1 MKKIIFPFFIALIIS
16 SCSERYYK
24 SGVKNYNKFAYS
36 KAIPDFEKYLMKHDK
51 ADAEIKLANS
61 YRMANDI
68 PNAEKWFSRVVLL
81 PESEP
86 INMFYYAKLLMILE
100 KYDEAKIWF
109 TNYLKKVPDD
119 FVAEMLLVSCK
130 TVNTFKK
137 DTSLF
142 TVKEAEIPEVA
153 TAFGETPYNDG
164 IIFTADKV
172 VFKNSDKYDWTGRS
186 YLGIYYSAKDHSG
199 KWMSPMMLKGNI
211 NGEYHEGPACF
222 NKDGNVVYFT
232 RSNYAKKHKLAKSS
246 KSENNLKIYRAELVG
261 EKWTNIT
268 ELPFNNDEY
277 SCGHPNLSPDGKT
290 LYFISDMP
298 GGMGGTDIYKSVY
311 DDKSWSKLEVS
322 KTSSVTNVHT
332 STYDPKAWSKPQNLG
347 SVINT
352 SGNEMFPYMH
362 SDGTFYFSSDGH
374 NSLGGLDVLMTSFNG
389 EKWLQAENLNYP
401 LNSSKD
407 DFAYTLNK
415 DGKTGYVSS
424 NRDNFEDK
432 IFEITKN
439 DPTFIL
445 SGHVS
450 QKGKPNVSIDSAI
463 VEIYNQTEKTRQMLL
478 TDNNGN
484 YRMKLKVNSEYEVR
498 SWKPMYF
505 TITKPH
511 LFCMVGKKISE
522 NFVANFVLD
531 QIIIEKPIVLENIYY
546 DLDKW
551 EIRSDAAME
560 LDRLVQVMEQNPK
573 IHVELSS
580 HTDSRAGDQY
590 NMILSDKRAKA
601 AVQYIISKGVD
612 AKRMKW
618 KGYGESKLVNGCKN
632 DVPCTEEE
640 HQKNRRTEFKV
651 IKILN

>member
-1 MKKIIFPFFIALIIS
+1 MKKVILLSVICIAFVT
-16 SCSERYYK
+16 SCSERLYK
-24 SGVKNYNKFAYS
+24 KGVKHYNTFEYAE
-36 KAIPDFEKYLMKHDK
+36 AIENLESYQKKHDK
-51 ADAEIKLANS
+51 TDARIKLANS
-61 YRMANDI
+61 YRLVYDI
-68 PNAEKWFSRVVLL
+68 PNAEKWYSTIVDL

-86 INMFYYAKLLMILE
+86 INMFYYAKTLMNLE

-109 TNYLKKVPDD
+109 TKYLAKVPDD
-119 FVAEMLLVSCK
+119 FVAEMLLASCK

-142 TVKEAEIPEVA
+142 TIKEASIPEVA
-153 TAFGETPYNDG
+153 TAFGEVPYKGG
-164 IIFTADKV
+164 IIFTADKI

-186 YLGIYYSAKDHSG
+186 YLGIYYTAKDHSG

-211 NGEYHEGPACF
+211 NGDYHEGPACF
-222 NKDGNVVYFT
+222 TKDGNVVYFT

-246 KSENNLKIYRAELVG
+246 KNENNLKIYRADLVG
-261 EKWTNIT
+261 ENWTNVT
-268 ELPFNNDEY
+268 ELPFNSDEY

-298 GGMGGTDIYKSVY
+298 GSLGGTDVY
-311 DDKSWSKLEVS
+311 SSNFDG
-322 KTSSVTNVHT
+322 KTWTQ
-332 STYDPKAWSKPQNLG
+332 PKNLG
-347 SVINT
+347 NVINT
-352 SGNEMFPYMH
+352 FGNEMFPYMH
-362 SDGTFYFSSDGH
+362 DDGTFYFSSDAH
-374 NSLGGLDVLMTSFNG
+374 SSLGGLDVFMTSFNG
-389 EKWLQAENLNYP
+389 EKWLQVENLNYP

-445 SGHVS
+445 SGHVH

-478 TDNNGN
+478 TDKNGN
-484 YRMKLKVNSEYEVR
+484 YSMKLKVKSEYEVR
-498 SWKPMYF
+498 CWKPMYF

-511 LFCMVGKKISE
+511 LFCMIGKKLSE
-522 NFVANFVLD
+522 NFVANFTLD
-531 QIIIEKPIVLENIYY
+531 QIIIEKPIVLDNIYY

-560 LDRLVQVMEQNPK
+560 LDRLVQVMEKNPK
-573 IHVELSS
+573 IYVELSS

-590 NMILSDKRAKA
+590 NLILSDKRAKA

-618 KGYGESKLVNGCKN
+618 KGYGEGKLVNKCKN
-632 DVPCTEEE
+632 DEPCTEEE
-640 HQKNRRTEFKV
+640 HQQNRRTEFKV
-651 IKILN
+651 IKIMK

>member
-1 MKKIIFPFFIALIIS
+1 MKKFILPFFIALLLAA
-16 SCSERYYK
+16 CSERYYK
-24 SGVKNYNKFAYS
+24 SGVKNYNRLAYS
-36 KAIPDFEKYLMKHDK
+36 KAILNFEKYLMKHDK
-51 ADAEIKLANS
+51 GDAQIKLANS
-61 YRMANDI
+61 YRLMNDI
-68 PNAEKWFSRVVLL
+68 SNAEKWFSRVVML

-86 INMFYYAKLLMILE
+86 INMFYYAKLLMNLE
-100 KYDEAKIWF
+100 KYDEAAVWF
-109 TNYLKKVPDD
+109 TSYLKKEPDD
-119 FVAEMLLVSCK
+119 FVAEMLLASCK
-130 TVNTFKK
+130 SVNTFKK

-142 TVKEAEIPEVA
+142 TVKEASIPEVA
-153 TAFGETPYNDG
+153 SAFGEVPYKEG

-172 VFKNSDKYDWTGRS
+172 VFKNSDTYDWTGRS

-199 KWMSPMMLKGNI
+199 KWMSPMMLKGNV
-211 NGEYHEGPACF
+211 NGDYHEGPACF
-222 NKDGNVVYFT
+222 TKDGNVVFFT
-232 RSNYAKKHKLAKSS
+232 RSNYLKKHKLAKSS
-246 KSENNLKIYRAELVG
+246 KSENNLKIYRGELVG
-261 EKWTNIT
+261 ENWTNIT
-268 ELPFNNDEY
+268 ELPFNSTEY

-298 GGMGGTDIYKSVY
+298 GTMGGTDIYKSVF
-311 DDKSWSKLEVS
+311 DG
-322 KTSSVTNVHT
+322 TN
-332 STYDPKAWSKPQNLG
+332 WSKPQNLG

-362 SDGTFYFSSDGH
+362 NDGTFYFSSDGH
-374 NSLGGLDVLMTSFNG
+374 SSLGGMDVLMTSFNG
-389 EKWLQAENLNYP
+389 EKWLQVENLNYP

-415 DGKTGYVSS
+415 DGKTGYISS
-424 NRDNFEDK
+424 NRDNFTDK

-450 QKGKPNVSIDSAI
+450 QKGKSTISIDSAV

-478 TDNNGN
+478 TDKNGN
-484 YRMKLKVNSEYEVR
+484 YKMKLKVNSEYEVR
-498 SWKPMYF
+498 CWKPMYF
-505 TITKPH
+505 TVTKPH
-511 LFCMVGKKISE
+511 LFCMVERKLSE

-531 QIIIEKPIVLENIYY
+531 QIIIEKPIVLDNIYY

-551 EIRSDAAME
+551 DIRPDAAME
-560 LDRLVQVMEQNPK
+560 LDRLVQVLEKNPK
-573 IHVELSS
+573 IQIELSS

-590 NMILSDKRAKA
+590 NLVLSDKRAKA
-601 AVQYIISKGVD
+601 AVQYIISKGID

-618 KGYGESKLVNGCKN
+618 KGYGESKLVNNCKN

-651 IKILN
+651 IKIMN